1 LGLPIILLL
10 AVPNRLA
17 GLTNHGLCQR
27 RFANVVIGL
36 SFMVAAVCIIS
47 ILLIVYA
54 MPITMM
60 GRGFMIG

>member
-1 LGLPIILLL
+1 LPL

-17 GLTNHGLCQR
+17 GLTNHGSCHR
-27 RFANVVIGL
+27 HFANVVIGL
-36 SFMVAAVCIIS
+36 SFMVAAVYIIS

-60 GRGFMIG
+60 GRSFMIG

>member
-1 LGLPIILLL
+1 
-10 AVPNRLA
+10 
-17 GLTNHGLCQR
+17 
-27 RFANVVIGL
+27 
-36 SFMVAAVCIIS
+36 MVAAVCIIS